1 MRIPDAL
8 STFSPP
14 RWLLAVCAGLSG
26 LVAGCQVGLPFDLAR
41 DAQVD
46 VAAHGN
52 VGMLFHLDL
61 AEAAALQATGHGPLR
76 SLTLESADVTVTQV
90 DTDAG
95 LNEAKSVSGTLRL
108 RPAGAAASDSAADA
122 VVGTFSG
129 LALKPGAVAHLEGTE
144 SASALLLAAHGKDGR
159 FQVALDC
166 TLDDGRPAHVVL
178 WLALHASAG
187 YHSGP

>member
-1 MRIPDAL
+1 MRDPDAL
-8 STFSPP
+8 PTRGSP
-14 RWLLAVCAGLSG
+14 RWPLALCALLSLA
-26 LVAGCQVGLPFDLAR
+26 AGCQVGVPFDLAR
-41 DAQVD
+41 DVQVD
-46 VAAHGN
+46 VAATDE

-61 AEAAALQATGHGPLR
+61 AEAGALQTSGHGPWR
-76 SLTLESADVTVTQV
+76 SITLDSADVTVTQV

-108 RPAGAAASDSAADA
+108 RPAGAAAGEADV

-129 LALKPGAVAHLEGTE
+129 LSLKAGAVAHLEGTE
-144 SASALLLAAHGKDGR
+144 AASALLLAAHEKDGR

-166 TLDDGRPAHVVL
+166 TLDDGHPAHVVL

-187 YHSGP
+187 YRSGP